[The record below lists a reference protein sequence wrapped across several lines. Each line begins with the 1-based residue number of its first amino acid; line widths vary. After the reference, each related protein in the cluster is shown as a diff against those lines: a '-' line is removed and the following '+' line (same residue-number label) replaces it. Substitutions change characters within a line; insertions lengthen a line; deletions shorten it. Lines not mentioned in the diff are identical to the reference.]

1 MASERRRHFVQP
13 ISQRRTDMHSA
24 RRYCR
29 GLVRKPLLFALAALV
44 AATAVLIHHW
54 QQGSRTLVDQTPPA
68 TPETECMAAAV
79 ARIAAESRNPD
90 TPPPVVRAAP
100 VPQLGSGTPAED
112 SYAATPPEGYSFV
125 GFDGEMAKAPLGVL
139 RDSAQ
144 VRDGLDWIGAPTAVE
159 TLAAQAAAHGR
170 AWSFGWIRLAA
181 GARQGDLAP
190 LLKSAGAVVVGA
202 SGGLL
207 RARLPG
213 DETHLAAIA
222 RLPGVGGVG
231 AMPAEAR
238 LRAFDGL
245 QVPDHEPTPVFVTL
259 MEADSDGRWRRELS
273 ARGAVVGRYDPDVRA
288 YEANVTRDV
297 LDALGTADFVLA
309 VEPVGTVEVAHD
321 TAVPVMGAD
330 ALRLYQ
336 GSPGLFSGVGGAP
349 VPIAVMDT
357 GLNINHLDIPS
368 NRSSI
373 CGANFVYFDP
383 LVDDDDLWVDAGL
396 HGTHVTGTIAGNGT
410 AQRRYAGMAPLVQHI
425 RFAKV
430 LSHMG
435 FGNDTFI
442 LRGMDFLGQATACP
456 EAGWSPDAAKPLI
469 VNMSLSATSR
479 IWEGRT
485 LGERKLDSVVWSQ
498 RQLYVVAQS
507 NANIHGFSNYGAA
520 KNSLAVGAVLDSGSL
535 AGFSS
540 HGPTADGRL
549 APQVVGAGVDV
560 RSAAGDGSREGYQ
573 SFSGTSMAS
582 PAVAGVAALLMDA
595 VPAHRERPALA
606 RARLM
611 ASAIRPDAWLEDG
624 GVFPTDNSNGPGQ
637 LQMQYGLGKVSARA
651 SVLNRDAPDGWMSG
665 SAVVEPEEGE
675 YGWVDIEV
683 PEGASRLDL
692 VLTWDE
698 PPADT
703 IASAVLNDLDLW
715 LDRGGDCR
723 AEPCGERSSTSRV
736 DNVEWIVVRDPAPGT
751 YRAKVAASR
760 VWTEAPRA
768 ALAWSVI
775 RGSSTP
781 DIELS
786 VDRNLLAL
794 ESGHEGELKLSL
806 TADGYVAAGTRLTF
820 DCRSLDGARCNSG
833 SLRISAERED
843 GVTREVEALV
853 GESVEVGELGAD
865 ETWEATVAFGNLAEG
880 ETGAFRLYFKASAWN
895 ANAAAASVLVR
906 AAGAGEA
913 DVAEAS
919 APANDRFA
927 NAMSIGGVEGSAQ
940 VDLVCAVAEP
950 GEPVFTAWDGRPA
963 GSVWYSWTAPS
974 DDWASFSVTP
984 QGEIG
989 LWDQARVDVFRG
1001 DRIAGL
1007 KSVGSGEWGV
1017 QFFPQSGQ
1025 TYLIRIGHIGRAVPL
1040 ALNWSA
1046 GPRPVNDDLAA
1057 AKVLE
1062 GSSGSVEGTNAGAT
1076 LEPDEFFGDLA
1087 ASVWYR
1093 WTAPSDGSWQFE
1105 SSAADLRVLAFT
1117 GEHLSELRLVS
1128 GFPSERA
1135 VFPARGGD
1143 GYWIAVASQ
1152 GADAAGLTYELT
1164 WDNHDRAPGNDD
1176 FGGAEVIPGEASSSH
1191 RVDIDSAA
1199 TVEPGEPLGSGIRT
1213 KWWTWTAP
1221 SDGRTVWR
1229 IDELTRETT
1238 GPRNRLMVSV
1248 FEGETLDDLRLVATN
1263 GERMAVEFAFDAV
1276 GGQQYWISAGLP
1288 RGDLWAF
1295 NELFIQ
1301 ANATL
1306 VWGAAPENDD
1316 AAGAATFAGA
1326 SGAVSGSNAFATN
1339 ARGERSFDIGRSTLW
1354 YAWEA
1359 PASGLFRF
1367 AVDGDGGPWVL
1378 TVYRDAADGSGLG
1391 LVASSRAS
1399 GADNL
1404 SFQVSAGVRYMV
1416 VIGLRGGGRGGE
1428 FTLRWEP
1435 ADPSPPRY
1443 VRRLADGDRDS
1454 RGNPVEL
1461 RNPGSLALDAG
1472 GKAAYLATEVGV
1484 QVLERGRPT
1493 GQLDHAQLLE
1503 TDFGFFG
1510 QDHLLWNVH
1519 RNRLL
1524 ADHATTGNWQ
1534 AFGLI
1539 GAGPEL
1545 EYLGQLGGHPGS
1557 NAHVVLMDRTG
1568 SDLYRIAAWSGAL
1581 GHFRVEDGAI
1591 RKVADHELHQGST
1604 PGTKWA
1610 TAVMAN
1616 DGRHIYVATEDL
1628 LQGFERDPESG
1639 ALMRADFAEAIENYN
1654 TPAPVLAITD
1664 DDAFVFVVED
1674 GDSITAFSLQD
1685 RLNPQKLATLERS
1698 SGGVNGLRNTCRF
1711 ADARPESVTIDVFC
1725 DGLAFA
1731 VRWDSESGELK
1742 GTDWAPSPRPDFA
1755 APVGFAV
1762 SPDDR
1767 HLYVVTRNDGIVTFV
1782 RDGVDTA
1789 KPTARP
1795 SD

>member
-1 MASERRRHFVQP
+1 MPEGSSLTMGERRRPPIQP
-13 ISQRRTDMHSA
+13 ISQPFRFRLPA
-24 RRYCR
+24 RRSCR
-29 GLVRKPLLFALAALV
+29 GLVRKPLLLALAAL
-44 AATAVLIHHW
+44 AAGAAVLVHHW
-54 QQGSRTLVDQTPPA
+54 QEGSRTFVGQTPSA
-68 TPETECMAAAV
+68 TPETGLMAATA

-100 VPQLGSGTPAED
+100 VSQPGSGTPAD
-112 SYAATPPEGYSFV
+112 SSYAPEGYSFV

-190 LLKSAGAVVVGA
+190 LLKSAGTVVVGS

-213 DETHLAAIA
+213 DEGRLADIA

-259 MEADSDGRWRRELS
+259 MEDDSDGRWRRELS
-273 ARGAVVGRYDPDVRA
+273 DRGAVVGRYDPDVRA

-309 VEPVGTVEVAHD
+309 VEPVGTVEAVHD
-321 TAVPVMGAD
+321 TAVPAMGAD

-357 GLNINHLDIPS
+357 GLNINHLDISS

-410 AQRRYAGMAPLVQHI
+410 AQTRYAGMAPLVQHI

-430 LSHMG
+430 LSH
-435 FGNDTFI
+435 FGGGVDVFI
-442 LRGMDFLGQATACP
+442 LRGMDFLGQPTACP
-456 EAGWSPDAAKPLI
+456 EAGWSAAAAKPLI
-469 VNMSLSATSR
+469 VNMSLSKSAR
-479 IWEGRT
+479 IWRGRT
-485 LGERKLDSVVWSQ
+485 VGERKLDAVVWGR

-507 NANIHGFSNYGAA
+507 NEDIHAFSNYAAA
-520 KNSLAVGAVLDSGSL
+520 KNSLAVGAVMDAGSL

-560 RSAAGDGSREGYQ
+560 HSAAGDGAREDYQ
-573 SFSGTSMAS
+573 SLSGTSMAS

-611 ASAIRPDAWLEDG
+611 ASAIKPDVWLDDSAA
-624 GVFPTDNSNGPGQ
+624 FQADNSNGPGL
-637 LQMQYGLGKVSARA
+637 LQTQYGLGKASART
-651 SVLNRDAPDGWMSG
+651 SVLQRDRPDGWRSG
-665 SAVVEPEEGE
+665 SAVSELEDGE
-675 YGWVDIEV
+675 YAWVDIEV

-723 AEPCGERSSTSRV
+723 DEPCGEYASTSRV
-736 DNVEWIVVRDPAPGT
+736 DNVEWIVVRNPAPGT

-760 VWTEAPRA
+760 VYTEAPRA
-768 ALAWSVI
+768 ALAWTVI

-781 DIELS
+781 DLELS

-794 ESGHEGELKLSL
+794 ESGQEGELKLSL
-806 TADGYVAAGTRLTF
+806 TADGYVAAGTRVHF
-820 DCRSLDGARCNSG
+820 DCRGPDGARCNSD
-833 SLRISAERED
+833 SLLRISAERED
-843 GVTREVEALV
+843 GVTREVNASI

-865 ETWEATVAFGNLAEG
+865 ETWEATVAFRNLAEG
-880 ETGAFRLYFKASAWN
+880 EAGAFRLYFKASAWN
-895 ANAAAASVLVR
+895 AQAASASVLVR
-906 AAGAGEA
+906 GAGAVETNVVEA
-913 DVAEAS
+913 P
-919 APANDRFA
+919 APANDGFA
-927 NAMSIGGVEGSAQ
+927 NAMPIEGVEGTAQ
-940 VDLVCAVAEP
+940 IDLVRALAEP
-950 GEPVFTAWDGRPA
+950 GEPVFTAWYGRPE

-974 DDWASFSVTP
+974 DDGASFSVTP
-984 QGEIG
+984 QGAID
-989 LWDQARVDVFRG
+989 LSDRARIDVFRG

-1007 KSVGSGEWGV
+1007 ESVGSGDWGA
-1017 QFFPQSGQ
+1017 QFLPQSGQ
-1025 TYLIRIGHIGRAVPL
+1025 TYLIRVGHIGRAVPL
-1040 ALNWSA
+1040 VLNWSA

-1057 AKVLE
+1057 ATVLE
-1062 GSSGSVEGTNAGAT
+1062 AAAGSVEGTNAGAT

-1128 GFPSERA
+1128 GFPSEQA

-1164 WDNHDRAPGNDD
+1164 WGNHDRAPGNDD

-1199 TVEPGEPLGSGIRT
+1199 TVEPDEPLGSGIRT

-1229 IDELTRETT
+1229 IDELTRPTN
-1238 GPRNRLMVSV
+1238 GPENRLMVSV
-1248 FEGETLDDLRLVATN
+1248 FAGETLDDLQLVATN
-1263 GERMAVEFAFDAV
+1263 GERMAVQFAFDAV
-1276 GGQQYWISAGLP
+1276 DGQQYWISAGLP
-1288 RGDLWAF
+1288 KGDLWAF
-1295 NELFIQ
+1295 ES
-1301 ANATL
+1301 AYREADATL
-1306 VWGAAPENDD
+1306 VWGMAPENDD
-1316 AAGAATFAGA
+1316 AAGAAAITGA
-1326 SGAVSGSNAFATN
+1326 SGSISGSNAFATN
-1339 ARGERSFDIGRSTLW
+1339 SPGERRFEVGRSTLW

-1359 PASGLFRF
+1359 PASGLVEF
-1367 AVDGDGGPWVL
+1367 AVDGEGGPWAL
-1378 TVYRDAADGSGLG
+1378 SIYRDGADGSGLD
-1391 LVASSRAS
+1391 LVASSRSNGTATV
-1399 GADNL
+1399 NL
-1404 SFQVSAGVRYMV
+1404 EVSAGVRYLIV
-1416 VIGLRGGGRGGE
+1416 LGVHQGGRGGE
-1428 FTLRWEP
+1428 FTLRWEK

-1443 VRRLADGDRDS
+1443 LRRLVDGDRDS
-1454 RGNPVEL
+1454 RGLPVEIRL
-1461 RNPGSLALDAG
+1461 PTSLAMHPDGSAL
-1472 GKAAYLATEVGV
+1472 YLASGIGLQVFERDEQTGILDRFHLSDIDYAWDGV
-1484 QVLERGRPT
+1484 L
-1493 GQLDHAQLLE
+1493 
-1503 TDFGFFG
+1503 
-1510 QDHLLWNVH
+1510 LLWDVS
-1519 RNRLL
+1519 RDRLL
-1524 ADHATTGNWQ
+1524 ADNCATGDWHAFAPVGE
-1534 AFGLI
+1534 
-1539 GAGPEL
+1539 GPEL
-1545 EYLGQLGGHPGS
+1545 EDLGRVSGHPGS
-1557 NAHVVLMDRTG
+1557 CPAKTLLMDRTG
-1568 SDLYRIAAWSGAL
+1568 RDLYRITWTNVLEHFAAAGDSA
-1581 GHFRVEDGAI
+1581 F
-1591 RKVADHELHQGST
+1591 RKVADHDLRGAP
-1604 PGTKWA
+1604 PGTEA
-1610 TAVMAN
+1610 QAVLSN
-1616 DGRHIYVATEDL
+1616 DERYIYVATEGL
-1628 LQGFERDPESG
+1628 LQVFQRDPQSG
-1639 ALMRADFAEAIENYN
+1639 LLAHAGYEGAISNR
-1654 TPAPVLAITD
+1654 PDGLLPMAITD
-1664 DDAFVFVVED
+1664 DDAYLFLGENH
-1674 GDSITAFSLQD
+1674 DSTTVFSLND
-1685 RLNPQKLATLERS
+1685 RLNPERLATFERS
-1698 SGGVNGLRNTCRF
+1698 GGGRNVCEF
-1711 ADARPESVTIDVFC
+1711 ADARPESLTVDVFC
-1725 DGLAFA
+1725 RDLAFA
-1731 VRWDSESGELK
+1731 VRWDSESGKLK
-1742 GTDWAPSPRPDFA
+1742 GTDWAPSPRPDFGDL
-1755 APVGFAV
+1755 VGFAV

-1767 HLYVVTRNDGIVTFV
+1767 HLYVVTHNDGIVTFV
-1782 RDGVDTA
+1782 RDGVDT
-1789 KPTARP
+1789 TTP
-1795 SD
+1795 SED